1 MEQTPRRTFIRQ
13 VLGGALAVSLVK
25 SLCAARA
32 VSAGVRLVASKWLAE
47 VEEMT
52 EDLRGRKVRQT
63 VWQAKMEELFARLE
77 LKDLLRAI
85 DYAELT
91 KAPLFPED
99 HESALDLEFPNVEG
113 LPRELSFVPM
123 FIAFKRGR
131 AIVPHG
137 HHNMVSMHMVLDG
150 EVHARHY
157 ERRGGDSTHLIIEPS
172 LDKTFARGDLSTVS
186 DDQNNVHWFRALTGS
201 VFMFNVAVFGIDGT
215 RNFTGRDYVDPL
227 GGDRLGDGTIR
238 ARRLTDKEAF
248 KLYGNT

>member
-1 MEQTPRRTFIRQ
+1 M
-13 VLGGALAVSLVK
+13 LGSVMTASLVR
-25 SLCAARA
+25 SLYAAQA
-32 VSAGVRLVASKWLAE
+32 LSAGVKPVAAKWLGE

-52 EDLRGRKVRQT
+52 RALRESKLRQT
-63 VWQAKMEELFARLE
+63 EWQQKIEELFARLDI
-77 LKDLLRAI
+77 KDLLRAI

-113 LPRELSFVPM
+113 LPRELSYMPM

-186 DDQNNVHWFRALTGS
+186 DESDNVHWFKALTGS
-201 VFMFNVAVFGIDGT
+201 VFMFNVAAFGIDGT
-215 RNFTGRDYVDPL
+215 KNFTGRDYVDPL

>member
-1 MEQTPRRTFIRQ
+1 M
-13 VLGGALAVSLVK
+13 LGGVAAFSLVRG
-25 SLCAARA
+25 LCAAQA
-32 VSAGVRLVASKWLAE
+32 LSAGVRPLAAKWLGE

-52 EDLRGRKVRQT
+52 RALRGRTLRQT
-63 VWQAKMEELFARLE
+63 EWQAKIEELFARLD

-99 HESALDLEFPNVEG
+99 HESALDLEFPHVEG
-113 LPRELSFVPM
+113 LPRDLSFIPM

-137 HHNMVSMHMVLDG
+137 HHNMVSMHLVLDG
-150 EVHARHY
+150 QVHARHY
-157 ERRGGDSTHLIIEPS
+157 EKRGGDATHLIIEPS
-172 LDKTFARGDLSTVS
+172 LDRTFARGDLSTVS
-186 DDQNNVHWFRALTGS
+186 DDRNNVHWFKALTGS
-201 VFMFNVAVFGIDGT
+201 VFMFNVAAFGIDGT
-215 RNFTGRDYVDPL
+215 KNFTGRDYVDPL

>member
-1 MEQTPRRTFIRQ
+1 M
-13 VLGGALAVSLVK
+13 LGGVMAVSLVR
-25 SLCAARA
+25 SLCAAQA
-32 VSAGVRLVASKWLAE
+32 LSAGVRPVAAKWLGE

-52 EDLRGRKVRQT
+52 RSLRGRRLLQT
-63 VWQAKMEELFARLE
+63 EWQAKTEELFARLE

-99 HESALDLEFPNVEG
+99 HESALDLEFPHVEG
-113 LPRELSFVPM
+113 LPRELSFIPM
-123 FIAFKRGR
+123 FIAFKQGR

-157 ERRGGDSTHLIIEPS
+157 ERRGGDDKYIIIEPS

-186 DDQNNVHWFRALTGS
+186 DERDNVHWFKALTGS
-201 VFMFNVAVFGIDGT
+201 VFMFNVAAFGVDGT
-215 RNFTGRDYVDPL
+215 KNFTGRDYVDPL
-227 GGDRLGDGTIR
+227 GGDKLGDGTLR
-238 ARRLTDKEAF
+238 ARRLTDKE
-248 KLYGNT
+248 